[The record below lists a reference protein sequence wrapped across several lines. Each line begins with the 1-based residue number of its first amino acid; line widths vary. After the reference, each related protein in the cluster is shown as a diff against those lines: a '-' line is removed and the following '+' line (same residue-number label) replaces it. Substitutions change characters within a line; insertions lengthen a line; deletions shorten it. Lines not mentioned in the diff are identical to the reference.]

1 MKPKTKPL
9 TIKEWDDLDRPR
21 EKLKAHGGAA
31 LSTSELFAILIGSG
45 TQNESAVGLMQRILS
60 SVDNDL
66 IKLQQLS
73 LEGLTK
79 FKGIGE
85 AKAIKLKAVFELNK
99 RAQQLSTKKDVL
111 ISSSKSV
118 YNYMVVTLVTLPHE
132 EFWVLYLNQSNKI
145 IEKYRLSKGG
155 ITQTVVD
162 IRLAFKRAFEV
173 GATGLILVHNHPSG
187 ALVPSNSDKQITRKF
202 KTAAAHVDLRILDHI
217 IVSEKGY
224 FSFAD
229 EELL

>member
-1 MKPKTKPL
+1 MNSKTKSL
-9 TIKEWDDLDRPR
+9 TIKDWDDLDRPR
-21 EKLKAHGGAA
+21 EKLKAHGGGA
-31 LSTSELFAILIGSG
+31 LSNSELFAILIGSG
-45 TQNESAVGLMQRILS
+45 SKNESAVGLMQSILS
-60 SVDNDL
+60 SVNNDL
-66 IKLQQLS
+66 IKFQQLS

-85 AKAIKLKAVFELNK
+85 AKAIKLKAALELSK
-99 RAQQLSTKKDVL
+99 RAHQLSVKKEVI

-118 YNYMVVTLVTLPHE
+118 YSFMAAGLVALPHE
-132 EFWVLYLNQSNKI
+132 EFWVLYLNQSNKL

-202 KTAAAHVDLRILDHI
+202 KTAANHVDLRILDHI